1 MIVKNFKESII
12 DLTYLMSN
20 KNRFGYVSFPK
31 SALMVASGRMPAEKR
46 PPKYFTKAVQNTL
59 SLNDKNFFKALPDYI
74 FSPTSGIDVNNIPE
88 LSNSTVYDAG
98 VFENMFANNKVAFES
113 FINFYIRYS
122 KNIVVTFHEKK
133 NIQNII
139 GINSKIIHVPYNDF
153 YDRIDSI
160 VDSIVDNSSES
171 DYCIFDCPV
180 LSSAL
185 ASKVWS
191 KTDMSIL
198 DFGKVFSITNR
209 Q

>member
-74 FSPTSGIDVNNIPE
+74 FSPTSGIDVNNIPQ

-98 VFENMFANNKVAFES
+98 FFENMFTNNKVAFES

-153 YDRIDSI
+153 YDRVDSI

>member
-1 MIVKNFKESII
+1 MIVKNFKETII
-12 DLTYLMSN
+12 DLTYLMSH
-20 KNRFGYVSFPK
+20 KERFGYVAFPK

-74 FSPTSGIDVNNIPE
+74 FTSTSGIDVNRISE

-98 VFENMFANNKVAFES
+98 VFENMFINNKVAFES
-113 FINFYIRYS
+113 FIDFYIRYT
-122 KNIVVTFHEKK
+122 KNIVVTFHDKK

-139 GINSKIIHVPYNDF
+139 GMNSKIIHVPYNDF

-160 VDSIVDNSSES
+160 VDSIKENSPDA

-185 ASKVWS
+185 ASKIWA
-191 KTDMSIL
+191 KTEMSML

>member
-1 MIVKNFKESII
+1 
-12 DLTYLMSN
+12 MSN

-74 FSPTSGIDVNNIPE
+74 FSPTSGIDVNNIPQ

-98 VFENMFANNKVAFES
+98 VFENMFTNNKVAFES

-160 VDSIVDNSSES
+160 VDSIVDNSSEL